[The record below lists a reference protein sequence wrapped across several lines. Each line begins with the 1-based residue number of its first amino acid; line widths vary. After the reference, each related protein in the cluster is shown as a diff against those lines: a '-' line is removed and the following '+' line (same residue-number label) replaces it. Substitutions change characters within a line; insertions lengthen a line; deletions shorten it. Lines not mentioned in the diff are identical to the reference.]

1 MQETEKIKAD
11 NQISKNENLVQV
23 CFFNQSRFKTNRK
36 AVNLSHGRGFPRSP
50 GGPCSPAHRTERR
63 LGRCCRR
70 PAAWPR
76 AGTAHG
82 AGKCPAAPWCRFLA
96 CPPQL
101 PGAGSGSPGAAGP
114 AARLPPALGALFEAV
129 RSFGLVPCSGGA
141 KQGARWPRA
150 DGGTS
155 TAGCAGRAHP
165 ALPAEPAAPIAQAE
179 RGTIPA
185 ALVSSRQRVR
195 LTRGRAGPATHR
207 CPRHSRRRRPLWE
220 QHRWRT

>member
-36 AVNLSHGRGFPRSP
+36 AVNLSHGGGFPPQP
-50 GGPCSPAHRTERR
+50 GRPLLSRAPHRAAAGSVLPPSHSLAQGWHRARGRQVPGCAVVPLPRLPAT
-63 LGRCCRR
+63 
-70 PAAWPR
+70 
-76 AGTAHG
+76 
-82 AGKCPAAPWCRFLA
+82 APWCGL
-96 CPPQL
+96 
-101 PGAGSGSPGAAGP
+101 
-114 AARLPPALGALFEAV
+114 RLPWSSGTSSAAAPALGALLEAV
-129 RSFGLVPCSGGA
+129 WSFGLVPCSGGA

-165 ALPAEPAAPIAQAE
+165 ALLAEPAA
-179 RGTIPA
+179 RGTVPA

-195 LTRGRAGPATHR
+195 LTRGRAGPATH
-207 CPRHSRRRRPLWE
+207 
-220 QHRWRT
+220 